1 MPNKL
6 RVGIIFG
13 GRSGEHEVSLQSAKN
28 VISALDRKKY
38 EVVLIGIDK
47 EGGWYL
53 QSDAQFLLNYKGPK
67 LIKLNKSEDEVGL
80 LPMPREANLISLTG
94 KRKIGQL
101 DVIFPVLHGP
111 YGEDGTIQGLLEM
124 ANIPYVGAGVLGSSL
139 SMDKDVMKRL
149 LREAGIPIAKFLTFE
164 RGDYEKGEITFAGAS
179 KGVGSPF
186 FVKPANLGSSVGIT
200 KVKKK
205 SKFRSALKE
214 AFSYDNKILI
224 EENIEGREIECAV
237 LGNEDPIA
245 SVPGEII
252 PRHEFY
258 SYEAKYID
266 EKGAALEIPAKISQ
280 KLKKKVQRLALRAFK
295 VLCCSGM
302 ARVDFFIRKV
312 TEEVILSEINT
323 IPGFTKISMYPK
335 LWEASGISY
344 RELIDRLIQLAIERH
359 KRKSSLK
366 VSYSPAGSK

>member
-53 QSDAQFLLNYKGPK
+53 QSDAQFLLKGEDPK
-67 LIKLNKSEDEVGL
+67 LIQLNKSEDEIGL

-101 DVIFPVLHGP
+101 DVVFPVLHGP

-149 LREAGIPIAKFLTFE
+149 LREAGIPIAKFLTFKRE
-164 RGDYEKGEITFAGAS
+164 DYEKGEITFTGAS
-179 KGVGSPF
+179 KGVGSPL

-224 EENIEGREIECAV
+224 EENIEGREIECSV

-266 EKGAALEIPAKISQ
+266 EKGAALDIPAKISPP
-280 KLKKKVQRLALRAFK
+280 LKKKVQKLALKSFK

-366 VSYSPAGSK
+366 VSYSPAGGK

>member
-67 LIKLNKSEDEVGL
+67 LIQLNKSEDEIGL

-186 FVKPANLGSSVGIT
+186 FVKPANLGSSVGIN

-205 SKFRSALKE
+205 SKLRSALKE

-224 EENIEGREIECAV
+224 EENIEGREIECSV

-266 EKGAALEIPAKISQ
+266 EKGAALDIPAKISQ
-280 KLKKKVQRLALRAFK
+280 KLKNKVQRLALKSFK

-359 KRKSSLK
+359 KRKGSLK
-366 VSYSPAGSK
+366 VSYSPAGGK

>member
-1 MPNKL
+1 MPSKL

-53 QSDAQFLLNYKGPK
+53 QSDAQFLLKGKDQK
-67 LIKLNKSEDEVGL
+67 LIQLNKSEDEVGL

-149 LREAGIPIAKFLTFE
+149 LRGAGIPIAKFLTFE

-214 AFSYDNKILI
+214 AFSYD
-224 EENIEGREIECAV
+224 
-237 LGNEDPIA
+237 
-245 SVPGEII
+245 
-252 PRHEFY
+252 
-258 SYEAKYID
+258 
-266 EKGAALEIPAKISQ
+266 
-280 KLKKKVQRLALRAFK
+280 KK
-295 VLCCSGM
+295 
-302 ARVDFFIRKV
+302 
-312 TEEVILSEINT
+312 N
-323 IPGFTKISMYPK
+323 
-335 LWEASGISY
+335 
-344 RELIDRLIQLAIERH
+344 LIDLVLNLLNELFLQIH
-359 KRKSSLK
+359 
-366 VSYSPAGSK
+366 

>member
-1 MPNKL
+1 MPDKL

-47 EGGWYL
+47 EGKWYL
-53 QSDAQFLLNYKGPK
+53 QSDAQFLLKDKDPK
-67 LIKLNKSEDEVGL
+67 LIQLNKSEDEVGL

-149 LREAGIPIAKFLTFE
+149 LREAGISIAKFLTFE
-164 RGDYEKGEITFAGAS
+164 REDYEKGEITFARVS
-179 KGVGSPF
+179 KEVGSPF

-224 EENIEGREIECAV
+224 EENIEGREIECSV

-258 SYEAKYID
+258 SYEAKYVD
-266 EKGAALEIPAKISQ
+266 EKGAALDIPAKISQ
-280 KLKKKVQRLALRAFK
+280 KLKNKVQRLALLAFK

-344 RELIDRLIQLAIERH
+344 QELIDRLIQLAIERH

-366 VSYSPAGSK
+366 VSYSPPGGK